1 MGCHF
6 LFQVLFATQGLNL
19 HWQADSLPLCH
30 LGAKVKLVTF
40 FYSQKVSIRL
50 EISVTES
57 LCCTEVTNTTSQDCD
72 STILQ
77 KKEDMKYLFLEN
89 LVEFTS

>member
-6 LFQVLFATQGLNL
+6 LLQGLFATQGLNL
-19 HWQADSLPLCH
+19 YWQADSLLLCH

-57 LCCTEVTNTTSQDCD
+57 LCCTEVINTTSQDCA
-72 STILQ
+72 STMLQ
-77 KKEDMKYLFLEN
+77 
-89 LVEFTS
+89 